1 LVTVRILGWKP
12 EAAWT
17 DWSGRQ
23 RADLAR
29 RLGKLTALSRVEVK
43 RLARRVLS
51 RECDSVCLPGAADR
65 LAAEPIR
72 HLLEALGAEVVVEGA

>member
-1 LVTVRILGWKP
+1 LVTVRILDWNP

-29 RLGKLTALSRVEVK
+29 RLGKLAALNRVEVK
-43 RLARRVLS
+43 RLARRILS
-51 RECDSVCLPGAADR
+51 RDCNSVCLPGAADR

-72 HLLEALGAEVVVEGA
+72 HILEALGAEVVVDGA